1 MIITNLTIPIV
12 SKQLLCQYYCQY
24 DYHYCCYYCCHK
36 YYYYYYYYVY
46 DDCYYYFNCYGCS
59 VELSFDDGPKFDDDV
74 TGVPGKFSTP
84 QPRKICVLATP
95 PQDGRKEK

>member
-24 DYHYCCYYCCHK
+24 YYHYCCYYCCHK

-59 VELSFDDGPKFDDDV
+59 VELSFIIIMIIMTIVGRQADK
-74 TGVPGKFSTP
+74 ST
-84 QPRKICVLATP
+84 IHTY
-95 PQDGRKEK
+95 GYT